1 MEENTIVS
9 SDPPNADPPNADPPK
24 VDPPKAGPRVRL
36 LIGVGVAV
44 ALAMMGAGVALGVGL
59 AGDGAAGTGAL
70 SPTASAAAVKNAA
83 FSQCMRQN
91 GVTAYPDPAADGHIE
106 LGVGKI
112 DRSSAAYKQALAAC
126 KSLEPA
132 NKTGVDQPQRGPISG
147 GPPPSGV
154 PQPIGVQNTAALR
167 DYVSCMRRS
176 GVPAFPDPNPSGMF
190 DADPSD
196 PKVSAA
202 NKSCAKY
209 LPAGSGQGSD

>member
-9 SDPPNADPPNADPPK
+9 P
-24 VDPPKAGPRVRL
+24 DPPKAGPRLRL
-36 LIGVGVAV
+36 LIGVGVAA
-44 ALAMMGAGVALGVGL
+44 ALVMMGAGVALGVGL
-59 AGDGAAGTGAL
+59 AGGGDGGTGAL
-70 SPTASAAAVKNAA
+70 SPAASAAAGKNAA

-91 GVTAYPDPAADGHIE
+91 GMPAFPDPAADGHIE
-106 LGVGKI
+106 IGAGKI

-126 KSLEPA
+126 KTLEPT

-147 GPPPSGV
+147 GPPPSGA
-154 PQPIGVQNTAALR
+154 PQPIGVKNTAALQE
-167 DYVSCMRRS
+167 YVSCMRRS

-202 NKSCAKY
+202 NKTCEKY
-209 LPAGSGQGSD
+209 LPANSGQGSD